1 MTEII
6 YKSSDKI
13 VKKVSGGGFL
23 PLMSVNKAIVPISIV
38 FTNYYK
44 QLFNQKNIKK
54 TLYLVFIVALNNSL
68 DKCDNNIRGPVWI
81 CSCIRSN

>member
-1 MTEII
+1 M
-6 YKSSDKI
+6 
-13 VKKVSGGGFL
+13 
-23 PLMSVNKAIVPISIV
+23 PLITANKAIVPISIV

>member
-13 VKKVSGGGFL
+13 VKKVSSGGFL